1 MHRHPDLADTA
12 ELTAT
17 KQEEAHKAYKE
28 AQKVSFAIQNSRSAS
43 DAQRA
48 FEAWSRF
55 EYLTDNQYD
64 RKEARFQ
71 MSRYATLTKVGTE
84 EWAYLRGV
92 LAGEALDRSFG
103 SGLELKGSLGPED
116 IQEASEDLA
125 LVPRTRRP
133 YVGDTIPPAPL
144 APMNLVRAY
153 YRGYNSGLK
162 PPALYRR

>member
-17 KQEEAHKAYKE
+17 KQDEAHKAYKE

-55 EYLTDNQYD
+55 EYLADNQYD

-71 MSRYATLTKVGTE
+71 MSRYATLTKVG
-84 EWAYLRGV
+84 
-92 LAGEALDRSFG
+92 ALKDGDS
-103 SGLELKGSLGPED
+103 
-116 IQEASEDLA
+116 
-125 LVPRTRRP
+125 VPKTR
-133 YVGDTIPPAPL
+133 
-144 APMNLVRAY
+144 
-153 YRGYNSGLK
+153 
-162 PPALYRR
+162 